1 MVKLTPNSIRRE
13 SGAGLRLEKS
23 TNGLYVVQGAYDGSY
38 EFFKD
43 RPLRKRRVAAV
54 VVPMKREPAER

>member
-1 MVKLTPNSIRRE
+1 MVKLTPNSIRRS

-23 TNGLYVVQGAYDGSY
+23 AKGLYVVQGAYDGRY

-43 RPLRKRRVAAV
+43 RPLRKRTPTTV
-54 VVPMKREPAER
+54 VVPRKREPEER